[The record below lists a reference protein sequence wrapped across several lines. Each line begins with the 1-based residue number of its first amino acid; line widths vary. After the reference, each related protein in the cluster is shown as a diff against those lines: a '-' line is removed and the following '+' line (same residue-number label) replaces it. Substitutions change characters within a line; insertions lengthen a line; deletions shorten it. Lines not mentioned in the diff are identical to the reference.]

1 MKEREGKKG
10 KSSVEQESSG
20 QEEHGEEC
28 LHFTDDLPR
37 EPASQEGGVNSLLRS
52 ENNSVLPIFLVS
64 MIHFLI
70 VISGLLF
77 VPQTMV

>member
-10 KSSVEQESSG
+10 KTSVEQESSG
-20 QEEHGEEC
+20 QEEPGEES

-37 EPASQEGGVNSLLRS
+37 EPASQEGEGHLLLNRQPIYFFSSKINSLI
-52 ENNSVLPIFLVS
+52 NIPA
-64 MIHFLI
+64 
-70 VISGLLF
+70 LLF